1 MWEINN
7 FHQWES
13 FALSILVGACCC
25 VIYDVF
31 RLDRQL
37 FKRAKL
43 TVFFQDIFIWFL
55 YSIIIFSLM
64 LIRTN
69 GEPRLFVFFGNFLGF
84 LICRLTLSRL
94 VMRLFAPLKRFSVFV
109 RKKYNICIKGLSKW
123 VDEHIFMIKKP
134 ELYEKNN
141 KKQNYV
147 KKLLK

>member
-13 FALSILVGACCC
+13 FALSILVGACCS
-25 VIYDVF
+25 VIYDAF

-69 GEPRLFVFFGNFLGF
+69 GEPRFFVFFGSFIGF
-84 LICRLTLSRL
+84 LICRLTFSKL
-94 VMRLFAPLKRFSVFV
+94 VMRLFAPLKRFSAFV
-109 RKKYNICIKGLSKW
+109 RKKYNIFIKGLSKW

-134 ELYEKNN
+134 ELYEKNK
-141 KKQNYV
+141 KKQNNV

>member
-13 FALSILVGACCC
+13 FALSIVVGVCCSI
-25 VIYDVF
+25 IYDVF

-43 TVFFQDIFIWFL
+43 TVFFQDIFIWCL
-55 YSIIIFSLM
+55 YSFIIFSLM
-64 LIRTN
+64 LMRTN
-69 GEPRLFVFFGNFLGF
+69 GKPRIFVFLGSFIGFFL
-84 LICRLTLSRL
+84 CRLTFSKL
-94 VMRLFAPLKRFSVFV
+94 VMSLFAPLKRFSVFV
-109 RKKYNICIKGLSKW
+109 RKKYNLYIKGLSKW
-123 VDEHIFMIKKP
+123 VDKHIFLTKKT

-141 KKQNYV
+141 KKQNNV